1 MTWSAKR
8 PDTHKGLPRD
18 EFRQVRQQ
26 GKKLVMPEGRGGEAT
41 TGRKERDFWRENK
54 NVFVSD
60 IWFIETVPQ
69 IFGLP
74 SSLLDGRKEIVW

>member
-8 PDTHKGLPRD
+8 PDTHKRLPRD

-41 TGRKERDFWRENK
+41 TGRKERDF
-54 NVFVSD
+54 
-60 IWFIETVPQ
+60 
-69 IFGLP
+69 
-74 SSLLDGRKEIVW
+74 